1 MATERKPVCFNV
13 NDPIEKEMWEIAK
26 TLNFS
31 AWAKGHLKPMALARI
46 AERQASLE
54 KKGIG
59 VPVPV
64 RRVVNAANGPQA

>member
-1 MATERKPVCFNV
+1 MATERKAVCFNI
-13 NDPIEKEMWEIAK
+13 NDPIELEMWEISK

-46 AERQASLE
+46 AERQAASE
-54 KKGIG
+54 PTKRIG

-64 RRVVNAANGPQA
+64 KRTVAADVQKA